1 MSDMK
6 IKMSILSV
14 AVILLTGCG
23 SSDDSSNSQVTNEG
37 STAIQSPADPLNA
50 NYYIDGIVYT
60 LINGSLEQQI
70 DDSDTL
76 NKFKLTEFKASGDI
90 NKDGTDDTAVLLTND
105 AGENGV
111 FYYIGIL
118 TSGPNAIIE
127 NTYFLGDRIVVKSIN
142 FVDGNFEVT
151 YLDRDSETSFDQPPT
166 IEIVGVTEIDMENNS
181 FNFSC
186 RDTAGFCL
194 S

>member
-6 IKMSILSV
+6 TKMSILSV

-37 STAIQSPADPLNA
+37 STAIKSPADPLNA
-50 NYYIDGIVYT
+50 NYYIDIH
-60 LINGSLEQQI
+60 
-70 DDSDTL
+70 
-76 NKFKLTEFKASGDI
+76 
-90 NKDGTDDTAVLLTND
+90 
-105 AGENGV
+105 
-111 FYYIGIL
+111 
-118 TSGPNAIIE
+118 
-127 NTYFLGDRIVVKSIN
+127 
-142 FVDGNFEVT
+142 GNFEVT